1 MGVAFATTIAMM
13 SVSESA
19 HAAPVRYEAENATI
33 SQGVVESNHAGF
45 SGSGFVNF
53 DNVAGSSVE
62 FTVTAAKAGDAKL
75 TFRYANGTA
84 ENRPVDVNV
93 NGSLAVDERA
103 FAATGAWTTWTSVTD
118 TVQLTAGANKIRLT
132 STGATGGPNLDYL
145 EVEQTDAAPALEQ
158 EAENATISQGVVESN
173 HAGYSGTGFVNYDNV
188 VGSSVEYTITADQ
201 AGEHELTFR
210 YANGTTV
217 DRPVSVTVD
226 GGGAQTV
233 SFPGTGA
240 WTTWQ
245 TRTAKVTLKAGAN
258 KIKATATTANG
269 GPNADKLTAG
279 GSARST
285 TNRRPRRR
293 TCSSSAPPR
302 PRCR

>member
-1 MGVAFATTIAMM
+1 MGVAFATTIAVM

-62 FTVTAAKAGDAKL
+62 FTVTAAKAGEAKL

-103 FAATGAWTTWTSVTD
+103 FAATGAWTTWTSATD

-132 STGATGGPNLDYL
+132 STGATGGPNLAYR

-158 EAENATISQGVVESN
+158 EAENATISQGVVES
-173 HAGYSGTGFVNYDNV
+173 
-188 VGSSVEYTITADQ
+188 
-201 AGEHELTFR
+201 
-210 YANGTTV
+210 
-217 DRPVSVTVD
+217 
-226 GGGAQTV
+226 
-233 SFPGTGA
+233 
-240 WTTWQ
+240 
-245 TRTAKVTLKAGAN
+245 
-258 KIKATATTANG
+258 
-269 GPNADKLTAG
+269 
-279 GSARST
+279 
-285 TNRRPRRR
+285 
-293 TCSSSAPPR
+293 
-302 PRCR
+302 